1 MELFL
6 PIVFV
11 LSHSSSVP
19 LSFKSEIF
27 KSYGP
32 RPSKTRLDNS
42 LLSGIRVSGSLN
54 ASLIPHALLYVRSV
68 KCPSKVDLWNFR
80 AFDHFQT
87 RMVCPREKGR
97 EREKIILA
105 FDARSTMFRGRR
117 QREEEKRGKVG
128 WMLSRG
134 FSGEVSAH
142 NGETSPR
149 SREGIKGH
157 YPRQ

>member
-1 MELFL
+1 M
-6 PIVFV
+6 V
-11 LSHSSSVP
+11 LA
-19 LSFKSEIF
+19 
-27 KSYGP
+27 
-32 RPSKTRLDNS
+32 RSKTS
-42 LLSGIRVSGSLN
+42 TIPLLLNDTRFWIAKRHPPMLLFMPVLLNVRPKWIYGISE
-54 ASLIPHALLYVRSV
+54 RSIISRPEWFV
-68 KCPSKVDLWNFR
+68 HERRKR
-80 AFDHFQT
+80 EGE
-87 RMVCPREKGR
+87 REKP
-97 EREKIILA
+97 KIILA

-117 QREEEKRGKVG
+117 QREVGKRGKVG